1 MATKTILA
9 DNLCVVDSEDTFLL
23 TIDGGAVARIT
34 GKQDA
39 EKAVIVIVEKIEG
52 ELKNSSTSVYR
63 EKIDGGFAIFTR
75 SLGYLVNG
83 SPVQRHIVKYMSLPS
98 LVFEVKEEEIPK
110 IEIPVPPPAPE
121 VKIPEAPSPEVPK
134 KLPEIPKEETPE
146 DTKDAYGPYKAE
158 RLIPYNSVGF
168 YEPYASAH

>member
-52 ELKNSSTSVYR
+52 ELKNASTSVYR
-63 EKIDGGFAIFTR
+63 EKIDGGFSIFTR

-98 LVFEVKEEEIPK
+98 LIFEMKEEETPK
-110 IEIPVPPPAPE
+110 VEIPVPPPAPE
-121 VKIPEAPSPEVPK
+121 VPQK
-134 KLPEIPKEETPE
+134 KLPETPKQEPQKEEIFV
-146 DTKDAYGPYKAE
+146 GPYDAE
-158 RLIPYNSVGF
+158 KLIPYNTVGF

>member
-83 SPVQRHIVKYMSLPS
+83 SPVQRHVVKYLSLPS
-98 LVFEVKEEEIPK
+98 LVFENKVEETPKVEIPA
-110 IEIPVPPPAPE
+110 PPPPPE
-121 VKIPEAPSPEVPK
+121 VTQKPLPEKPTTKEAPSNEDDAPFDPK
-134 KLPEIPKEETPE
+134 SIY
-146 DTKDAYGPYKAE
+146 DSE
-158 RLIPYNSVGF
+158 RLIPYNTVGF

>member
-23 TIDGGAVARIT
+23 TIDGSAVARIS

-83 SPVQRHIVKYMSLPS
+83 SPVQKHVVKYLSLPS
-98 LVFEVKEEEIPK
+98 LVFEEKEEETPK
-110 IEIPVPPPAPE
+110 MEVSEIPTPPPAPE
-121 VKIPEAPSPEVPK
+121 VISKQ
-134 KLPEIPKEETPE
+134 LPEIPSVEKVAEETSVSRNTYSVE
-146 DTKDAYGPYKAE
+146 G
-158 RLIPYNSVGF
+158 LIPHNSTGL
-168 YEPYASAH
+168 YEPYSSAY